1 MLYGYLYLEASE
13 KLWSSSILSRL
24 PNAYGGEASLTSAI
38 DSRDEWV
45 PELVSESPVIHTET
59 TGMQTHD
66 ARNPRLGALKPIES
80 IEP

>member
-1 MLYGYLYLEASE
+1 MNHLKVVVVLHSGHR
-13 KLWSSSILSRL
+13 SRL

-45 PELVSESPVIHTET
+45 PELVSEVSESPVIHTET

-66 ARNPRLGALKPIES
+66 ARNPRLGALKPIEP